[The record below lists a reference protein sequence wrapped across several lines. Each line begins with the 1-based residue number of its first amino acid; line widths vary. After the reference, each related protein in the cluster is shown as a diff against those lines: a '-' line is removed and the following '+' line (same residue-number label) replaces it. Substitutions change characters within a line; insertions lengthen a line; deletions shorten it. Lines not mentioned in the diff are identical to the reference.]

1 MESTNGQRCVN
12 GCAPSQSVGTDAAV
26 GHNLVLLSSP
36 EAHNTGQE
44 QIASCNMGDEVN
56 SHPAISGVIGSS
68 NDKTKYERL
77 DNRVSLI
84 QCIALSVSII

>member
-1 MESTNGQRCVN
+1 MESTNGQKCVN
-12 GCAPSQSVGTDAAV
+12 GRAQGQSVSTDAVV
-26 GHNLVLLSSP
+26 GHNVVLLSSP

-44 QIASCNMGDEVN
+44 QIPSCSMGDEVN
-56 SHPAISGVIGSS
+56 SHPAISAVIGSS

-84 QCIALSVSII
+84 RCIALVISIL

>member
-12 GCAPSQSVGTDAAV
+12 GCAQGQSVGTDAVV
-26 GHNLVLLSSP
+26 GHNIALLSSP
-36 EAHNTGQE
+36 KAHNTIQE
-44 QIASCNMGDEVN
+44 QMPSSHMGDEVN
-56 SHPAISGVIGSS
+56 SHPASRAAKGSS

-84 QCIALSVSII
+84 